1 MFFPDLYQKGSRWTK
16 MGKQSVGGIFFQI
29 YIFRYPEAGKG
40 GVRKHIFTILNFWIS
55 GSGGKEVWEDIIL

>member
-1 MFFPDLYQKGSRWTK
+1 

-29 YIFRYPEAGKG
+29 YIFRYTEAGKG